1 MLPSQKHFG
10 FAAGFV
16 GIGLVRDV
24 VLLKN
29 APRSMTGNLHDHRFW
44 NAGPTQ
50 IPDCSSAQIMEKQIW
65 HPSPLAR

>member
-29 APRSMTGNLHDHRFW
+29 APRSMTGNLHDHRFGDP
-44 NAGPTQ
+44 GPPQ
-50 IPDCSSAQIMEKQIW
+50 IPNCGPAQVMEQQIRN
-65 HPSPLAR
+65 PGPLAR